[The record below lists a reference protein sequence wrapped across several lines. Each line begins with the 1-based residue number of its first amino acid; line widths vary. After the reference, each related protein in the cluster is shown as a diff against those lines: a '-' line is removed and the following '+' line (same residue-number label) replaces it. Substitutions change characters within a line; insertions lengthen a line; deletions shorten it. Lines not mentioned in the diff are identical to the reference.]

1 PGDDLPTYKVDNV
14 HGVPYIGG
22 PLAWGDYG
30 YTGAGVKIG
39 IIDTGID
46 YYHANFG
53 GSGDPADFAG
63 ADGTTLAD
71 GGFPTAKVAGGYDFA
86 GDGYDAT
93 GASGSPIPSPDPDPL
108 DCVGTSPNVGHGSHV
123 AGTAAGEGVLSDGAT
138 VTGPDNTTAVREHTW
153 K

>member
-1 PGDDLPTYKVDNV
+1 MGGGSGAVVELDWAGHELWRYEDPARRTAVLEAVLDRLRALPGVTSVDELPTYKVENV

-53 GSGDPADFAG
+53 GSGDPAWCVSWR
-63 ADGTTLAD
+63 
-71 GGFPTAKVAGGYDFA
+71 PPPRS
-86 GDGYDAT
+86 
-93 GASGSPIPSPDPDPL
+93 SGSAWACS
-108 DCVGTSPNVGHGSHV
+108 GWPN
-123 AGTAAGEGVLSDGAT
+123 TCT
-138 VTGPDNTTAVREHTW
+138 VTGCTAASPHRSRP
-153 K
+153 